1 VIPLRHELLNS
12 NVQIN
17 FDCDSQQF
25 DWMER
30 MQFWDSMRPWFLARG
45 YTLYHYEYVRDDKGQ
60 IEDIAYVYPAR
71 TFEDDIR
78 YPYSFFGG
86 DPPDSTDRAHN
97 GSALVGIFSNRPRNT
112 H

>member
-1 VIPLRHELLNS
+1 MHHELPNS
-12 NVQIN
+12 TLQIN

-45 YTLYHYEYVRDDKGQ
+45 YMLYHYEYVRNDQGQ

-71 TFEDDIR
+71 AFEGDIR

-86 DPPDSTDRAHN
+86 DPLDSTDKPHN
-97 GSALVGIFSNRPRNT
+97 GNALVGVYSDSICNT